1 MKEIYLENE
10 VNKKDIEDIK
20 KLGYK
25 YIIKANDKCLS
36 GWGHSLGKIHVQ
48 LILCRTS
55 KELDIIL
62 IDLKNDK
69 SFSHVNWN
77 YLEYKN
83 VYNYIYKKSYTIRN
97 DWTRAF
103 QNEID
108 KERYLK
114 GE

>member
-1 MKEIYLENE
+1 MKNIYLEDI
-10 VNKKDIEDIK
+10 NKKDIEEIK

-25 YIIKANDKCLS
+25 YIIKAKDKFLS
-36 GWGHSLGKIHVQ
+36 GWGNSANKTHVQ
-48 LILCRTS
+48 IILCRTS
-55 KELDIIL
+55 EERETIL
-62 IDLKNDK
+62 RDLENDK
-69 SFSHVNWN
+69 TFNYITWN

-103 QNEID
+103 KNETD